1 MLDRLLYCGL
11 FFCYNQAMKRKQ
23 INELI
28 PKIAIAIILSVIL
41 TLVLVGIYRDSTGEV
56 CSGFTGAE
64 ASCVEETT
72 FWPFGLICFALIG
85 FFGAW
90 WGINYMNKAI
100 EPERPKKKK

>member
-1 MLDRLLYCGL
+1 
-11 FFCYNQAMKRKQ
+11 MKRKQ

-28 PKIAIAIILSVIL
+28 PKIAIAAILSIL
-41 TLVLVGIYRDSTGEV
+41 LILIIIGIFIDITGEF
-56 CSGFTGAE
+56 CSGFTGAG
-64 ASCVEETT
+64 ASCVEETA
-72 FWPFGLICFALIG
+72 FWPFGLIGIALLG

>member
-1 MLDRLLYCGL
+1 
-11 FFCYNQAMKRKQ
+11 MKRKQ

-72 FWPFGLICFALIG
+72 FWPFGLIGIALLG